1 MEFPLSN
8 CVLSGGCLSS
18 SPSCRQ
24 SSTEILL
31 WDNVSTWKKIG
42 SLGMSRGR
50 HGMSIVVMSDVSEY
64 CPSSTSPA
72 AASTQ
77 KYVKNSGYIY
87 RGSDALSS
95 TGKVVAGWR
104 ACADLCASITRCK
117 SWTIHDRSGKCWP
130 KIVGVNSARIGHSP
144 EWSWGPNP
152 K

>member
-1 MEFPLSN
+1 
-8 CVLSGGCLSS
+8 
-18 SPSCRQ
+18 
-24 SSTEILL
+24 
-31 WDNVSTWKKIG
+31 
-42 SLGMSRGR
+42 
-50 HGMSIVVMSDVSEY
+50 MSIVVMSDVSEY

-87 RGSDALSS
+87 RGSDALTHS
-95 TGKVVAGWR
+95 TGKTVADWR